1 MEKEQRH
8 QRRGSHESNTIA
20 KETFMG
26 LLAVGLGAYNLLAS
40 FGIVTSFVDIPQI
53 VGNIILV
60 VVGFLLWITAFKLY
74 RHKYH
79 TNRLF

>member
-1 MEKEQRH
+1 MNKEPRH
-8 QRRGSHESNTIA
+8 HIKKDNSNTTLKEFLIGLFAIA
-20 KETFMG
+20 
-26 LLAVGLGAYNLLAS
+26 LGGYNLLTS
-40 FGIVTSFVDIPQI
+40 FGIINFFVHVPQI

-60 VVGFLLWITAFKLY
+60 LAGLLLWITAFKLY